1 MLLVVEQLKI
11 YGDPAVLRWTFEIN
25 NCKMEYISQMATKI
39 LGIMMINQWVLTHLD
54 HLPVPKKKRPLG
66 EDKCSWVTDMTL
78 PYYWDFRVYANLLL
92 LQNAP
97 TSYQQQ
103 LPASGQTFRAI
114 SYGKLSH
121 SYGKIHHLV
130 NQRTKWAMFN
140 VANWQKLPEGIIII
154 YIPMISHIIPYKT
167 SISSGY
173 VP

>member
-39 LGIMMINQWVLTHLD
+39 LGIMRINQWVLTHLD

-103 LPASGQTFRAI
+103 LPSG
-114 SYGKLSH
+114 
-121 SYGKIHHLV
+121 
-130 NQRTKWAMFN
+130 KWPDF
-140 VANWQKLPEGIIII
+140 QG
-154 YIPMISHIIPYKT
+154 YILW
-167 SISSGY
+167 
-173 VP
+173 